1 MSRHLNKENPTAME
15 MVERVET
22 SAEVADFKDAHQA
35 AVAAALVPVGGVYL
49 TPEEMKM
56 VRRDQTVFL
65 RVGSSR
71 LAYLSERIF

>member
-1 MSRHLNKENPTAME
+1 MSRHLKEEKPTAIE

-56 VRRDQTVFL
+56 VRRDQTDTSGKSEL
-65 RVGSSR
+65 TR
-71 LAYLSERIF
+71 LVAP

>member
-1 MSRHLNKENPTAME
+1 MSRHLEEEKLTAIE

-22 SAEVADFKDAHQA
+22 SAEVAEFKDAHQA

-56 VRRDQTVFL
+56 VRRDHTDTS
-65 RVGSSR
+65 GKS
-71 LAYLSERIF
+71 